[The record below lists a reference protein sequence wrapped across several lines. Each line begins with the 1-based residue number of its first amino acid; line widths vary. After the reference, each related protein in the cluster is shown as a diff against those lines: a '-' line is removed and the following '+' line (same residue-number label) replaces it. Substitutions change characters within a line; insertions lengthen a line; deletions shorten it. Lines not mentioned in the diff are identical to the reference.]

1 MILTCPECATS
12 YFVDDA
18 RIPAAGRT
26 VKCANCGARWMAV
39 QPEPEPEPQ
48 PVADELV
55 DTALEVEV
63 DDATPG
69 IVPPA
74 PEDFEIIAEPAPHR
88 RVRPTAARARPKTEA
103 RNTAFVWIGMAAVV
117 AAMIAAALVFR
128 TEVVRLWPQTS
139 AAFAGVGL
147 PVNSLGLVVEAVRF
161 EPTFQGGR
169 PVLSVTGT
177 IRNLRT
183 TAIAAPPIR
192 ISLLDKAGKPLSA
205 KIARPIEADIPGG
218 AKRYFAVI
226 IADPPAGA
234 ADLDVTFDTAAPA
247 VPPAAAPAGPAA
259 TEAEPL
265 PAGTPHA
272 LPDHG

>member
-39 QPEPEPEPQ
+39 QPEPESAPQ

-55 DTALEVEV
+55 ETALEVEV

-88 RVRPTAARARPKTEA
+88 RVRPTTARARPKTEA

-147 PVNSLGLVVEAVRF
+147 PVNSLGLVIEAVRF

-177 IRNLRT
+177 IRNVRT

-192 ISLLDKAGKPLSA
+192 ISLLDRAGKPLSA

-226 IADPPAGA
+226 IADPPSGA

-247 VPPAAAPAGPAA
+247 VPPAAAPAGPAP

>member
-48 PVADELV
+48 PVAEAPV
-55 DTALEVEV
+55 ETVTEVEEE
-63 DDATPG
+63 ASPE
-69 IVPPA
+69 IAPLA
-74 PEDFEIIAEPAPHR
+74 PEDAEIVAEPAPHL
-88 RVRPTAARARPKTEA
+88 RARPKTEA

-147 PVNSLGLVVEAVRF
+147 PVNSLGLVIEAVRF

-169 PVLSVTGT
+169 PVLSVPGM
-177 IRNLRT
+177 IRNVRAT
-183 TAIAAPPIR
+183 PITSPPIR

-205 KIARPIEADIPGG
+205 KIAQPIDADIPGG
-218 AKRYFAVI
+218 AKRYFAVA
-226 IADPPAGA
+226 IADPPSGA
-234 ADLDVTFDTAAPA
+234 ADLDVTFETAAPA
-247 VPPAAAPAGPAA
+247 APPAAPHAAPAGPAP
-259 TEAEPL
+259 TEAKPL

-272 LPDHG
+272 LPDHD

>member
-48 PVADELV
+48 PVAEAPV
-55 DTALEVEV
+55 ETVTEVE
-63 DDATPG
+63 DEASPE
-69 IVPPA
+69 IAPLS
-74 PEDFEIIAEPAPHR
+74 PEDGEIVAEPAPHLR
-88 RVRPTAARARPKTEA
+88 ARPAAARARPKTEA

-147 PVNSLGLVVEAVRF
+147 PVNSLGLVIEAVRF

-169 PVLSVTGT
+169 PVLSVTGM
-177 IRNLRT
+177 IRNVRAT
-183 TAIAAPPIR
+183 PITSPPIR

-205 KIARPIEADIPGG
+205 KIAQPIDADIPGG
-218 AKRYFAVI
+218 AKRYFAVA
-226 IADPPAGA
+226 IADPPSGA
-234 ADLDVTFDTAAPA
+234 ADLDVTFEPNAP
-247 VPPAAAPAGPAA
+247 VPPAAPPAGPAPI
-259 TEAEPL
+259 EAAPL

-272 LPDHG
+272 LPGHN